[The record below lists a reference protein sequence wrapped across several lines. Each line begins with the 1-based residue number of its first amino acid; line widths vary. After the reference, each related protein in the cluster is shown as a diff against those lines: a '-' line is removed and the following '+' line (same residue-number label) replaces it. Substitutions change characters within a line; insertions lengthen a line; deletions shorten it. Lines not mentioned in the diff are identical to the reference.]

1 MRIVVNHVG
10 NISEQLAGLT
20 SSIENELT
28 NAMSVVIADL
38 QGVLRYD
45 TGRAGL
51 GPRVIGAWGKK
62 LYPKDYS
69 KKSAEPS
76 GLVYSKA
83 ARIIA
88 AVSDGVIIKAKKK
101 DWLAI
106 PLPTAGMGPK
116 IRGNIQV
123 RMTPEVFEHENNVEL
138 QFVSV
143 HGGRYALLV
152 MKGRLVKKGKRF
164 GPDFRTAG
172 SITKKQFSVF
182 AQYGGNV
189 VAAPARKT
197 RTGATARTGI
207 TTIPVFIL
215 VHTVTPPKLL
225 DLVKRADEFQRVLA
239 SAVSTAL
246 AVAVVPKLGKV

>member
-1 MRIVVNHVG
+1 VQITVNHVG
-10 NISEQLAGLT
+10 NIEEQLAGLT

-28 NAMSVVIADL
+28 NAMSTVIADL

-62 LYPKDYS
+62 LYFS

-83 ARIIA
+83 PKIIA
-88 AVSDGVIIKAKKK
+88 ALSDGAIIRAKKK
-101 DWLAI
+101 SWLAI
-106 PLPTAGMGPK
+106 PLPTAGMGPR

-143 HGGRYALLV
+143 HGGQYALLV

-189 VAAPARKT
+189 VAAPPRKT
-197 RTGATARTGI
+197 RTGATARTGV
-207 TTIPVFIL
+207 TTIPVFVL

-239 SAVSTAL
+239 SAVAT
-246 AVAVVPKLGKV
+246 AVAVAAVPKLGKV